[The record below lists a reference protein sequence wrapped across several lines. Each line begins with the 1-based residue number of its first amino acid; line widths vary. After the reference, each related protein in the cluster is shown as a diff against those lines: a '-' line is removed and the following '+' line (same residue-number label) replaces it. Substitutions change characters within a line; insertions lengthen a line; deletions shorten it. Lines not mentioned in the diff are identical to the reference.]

1 MTRTLSVLLFA
12 AVVPVGCTLTRP
24 IPTDVRVPPE
34 VLRGSQYG
42 ETYRARSYV
51 IRATD
56 GRNNFEVTVPE
67 LATSY
72 EYKIPLSGN
81 PGGSGIRPDMP
92 TLTAADRE
100 IIQQR
105 AADARA
111 EQGLPEP
118 SSDEGPMRRASTRED
133 GDGDG
138 KPAQKRAARK
148 PGDNKS
154 PSAKSSYLLGL
165 AKVKDLYRA
174 KQYELALVELSEL
187 DRQHPDDEH
196 ILSMKGSLY
205 ERLGNIPLA
214 RDAWQSAL
222 RINSNNL
229 SVMDALDRL
238 NKKEKGRE

>member
-1 MTRTLSVLLFA
+1 MFA
-12 AVVPVGCTLTRP
+12 AAVPVGCTLTRP
-24 IPTDVRVPPE
+24 IPADVRVPPE

-42 ETYRARSYV
+42 DTSRTRYYV
-51 IRATD
+51 VRMTD
-56 GRNNFEVTVPE
+56 GRNDWEVQVPE

-72 EYKIPLSGN
+72 EYKIPLSGK
-81 PGGSGIRPDMP
+81 PSTRIGVDMP

-105 AADARA
+105 EADARA
-111 EQGLPEP
+111 EAGTPEP
-118 SSDEGPMRRASTRED
+118 SSDEGPMKRASTRED

-138 KPAQKRAARK
+138 KPAPKRAARK
-148 PGDNKS
+148 PGDNKAS
-154 PSAKSSYLLGL
+154 TKNSYLLTL
-165 AKVKDLYRA
+165 ARVKDLYRA
-174 KQYELALVELSEL
+174 KQYELALVELAEL
-187 DRQHPDDEH
+187 DRQYPDDEH

-205 ERLGNIPLA
+205 ERLGNIALA
-214 RDAWQSAL
+214 REAWQSAL